1 MEFFGAT
8 IDFSF
13 WQWFFEQPP
22 SEQAIVIFALGGWV
36 FLAYYFLKSGADL
49 WVEYRVATKYVNKW
63 EWVLLAIDVPPLFV
77 QTPKA
82 VEQIFAHLTG
92 SLAHLNVGD
101 KFWTGKKQKS
111 FSLEI
116 ISIEGYIQF
125 LIRTELEYR
134 DLVEASIYA
143 QYPEAEI
150 TEVEDYIG
158 GIPDKFPNDEYDIAG
173 IEFKLANDNA
183 YPIRTYQEFEYSLSK
198 EAVFSDPMAAIL
210 ENFTRI
216 GHGENLWLQII
227 VEPIGSAWKEKGLTL
242 AKKLLKGEA
251 ASAKF
256 EIGGLMG
263 YTSKFLNFFAV
274 EMGNVIQWNFEPKE
288 GKDKKDEKKGG
299 DVTPGMRKTV
309 EAIEEKIS
317 KVGFKNKLRVLYA
330 ARKEIYNPGRC
341 ISGLVGAMNQ
351 FQIQDRN
358 AIIPAAGTSAPYD
371 SKHKKSNVLKTSF
384 MKAFKARKMKWK
396 KIDGYIMNTEEMAT
410 LWHFPLPFVKTPLL
424 HKAGHKRAEA
434 PSGLPIEVL
443 ESPLKPKSSGQSA
456 VQDEPADTHH
466 KELPFG

>member
-1 MEFFGAT
+1 MDFFGV
-8 IDFSF
+8 IVDFSF
-13 WQWFFEQPP
+13 WQWFIDLPNT
-22 SEQAIVIFALGGWV
+22 EQALVLFALGGWV
-36 FLAYYFLKSGADL
+36 FIAYYFLQAGADL
-49 WVEYRVATKYVNKW
+49 WVEYRKSVKSVSTW
-63 EWVLLAIDVPPLFV
+63 QWVLLAVDVPQMFV

-92 SLAHLNVGD
+92 SLAHHNVGD
-101 KFWTGKKQKS
+101 KFWGGKSQKS
-111 FSLEI
+111 FSLEV

-125 LIRTELEYR
+125 LVRTELEYR

-150 TEVEDYIG
+150 TEVEDYIVN
-158 GIPDKFPNDEYDIAG
+158 IPDKFPNDDYDATG

-216 GHGENLWLQII
+216 GHGENLWLQIV
-227 VEPIGSAWKEKGLTL
+227 VEPVNSAWKEKGIAL

-251 ASAKF
+251 GKEGF
-256 EIGGLMG
+256 LIGGLPG
-263 YTSKFLNFFAV
+263 ALSGFLNFFAT
-274 EMGNVIQWNFEPKE
+274 EMVNIIQWNFEPKD
-288 GKDKKDEKKGG
+288 GKDKKEERKGS

-317 KVGFKNKLRVLYA
+317 KVGFKNKLRVLYV
-330 ARKEIYNPGRC
+330 ARKEVYNPSRC
-341 ISGLVGAMNQ
+341 ISGIVGAMNQ
-351 FQIQDRN
+351 FHIQDRN
-358 AIIPAAGTSAPYD
+358 AIIPAASTSAHYD
-371 SKHKKSNVLKTSF
+371 PKHKKSNLLKTSF
-384 MKAFKARKMKWK
+384 VKAYKARKMKWK
-396 KIDGYIMNTEEMAT
+396 KTDGYIMNTEEMAT

-424 HKAGHKRAEA
+424 HKAGHKRGEA
-434 PSGLPIEVL
+434 PSGLPIEVF
-443 ESPLKPKSSGQSA
+443 ESPLKPKLSGDSVSQEETPPTA
-456 VQDEPADTHH
+456 P

>member
-1 MEFFGAT
+1 MEFFGVV

-13 WQWFFEQPP
+13 WQWFIDLANTD
-22 SEQAIVIFALGGWV
+22 QALVIFALGGWV
-36 FLAYYFLKSGADL
+36 FIAYYFLKAGADL
-49 WVEYRVATKYVNKW
+49 WVEYRISTKYAKNW
-63 EWVLLAIDVPPLFV
+63 QWVLLAVDVPQMFV

-92 SLAHLNVGD
+92 SLVHLNVGD
-101 KFWTGKKQKS
+101 KFWTGKTQKG

-125 LIRTELEYR
+125 LIRTEAEFR
-134 DLVEASIYA
+134 DLVEASVYA

-150 TEVEDYIG
+150 TEVEDYIVN
-158 GIPDKFPNDEYDIAG
+158 IPDKFPNDDYDVTG

-216 GHGENLWLQII
+216 GHGENFWLQIL
-227 VEPIGSAWKEKGLTL
+227 VEPVGNEWKEKGIGL
-242 AKKLLKGEA
+242 AKRLLKGEPESSGSWLEGIA
-251 ASAKF
+251 GALT
-256 EIGGLMG
+256 G
-263 YTSKFLNFFAV
+263 FLNFFAT
-274 EMGNVIQWNFEPKE
+274 EMGNIIQWNFEPKDP
-288 GKDKKDEKKGG
+288 KDKKEERKGG

-317 KVGFKNKLRVLYA
+317 KIGFKNKLRVLYA
-330 ARKEIYNPGRC
+330 ARKEVYNPGRC

-351 FQIQDRN
+351 FHIQDRN
-358 AIIPAAGTSAPYD
+358 AIVPAASTQAHYD
-371 SKHKKSNVLKTSF
+371 SNHKKSNLLKTSF
-384 MKAFKARKMKWK
+384 VKAYKARKMKWK
-396 KIDGYIMNTEEMAT
+396 KIDGYIMNTEELAT

-424 HKAGHKRAEA
+424 HKAGYKRGEA
-434 PSGLPIEVL
+434 PSGLPIEAF
-443 ESPLKPKSSGQSA
+443 ESPLKPKLSDNITS
-456 VQDEPADTHH
+456 DKLADN
-466 KELPFG
+466 KPEGLLFG

>member
-1 MEFFGAT
+1 MDFFGAT

-13 WQWFFEQPP
+13 WQWFYDQPTT
-22 SEQAIVIFALGGWV
+22 EQALVIFALGGWV
-36 FLAYYFLKSGADL
+36 FIAYYFLKTAAEM
-49 WVEYRVATKYVNKW
+49 WAVYRTTTKYASKF
-63 EWVLLAIDVPPLFV
+63 EWVLLAIDIPQMFV

-92 SLAHLNVGD
+92 SLAHISVGD
-101 KFWTGKKQKS
+101 KFWTGKIQKG

-150 TEVEDYIG
+150 TEVEDYVVN
-158 GIPDKFPNDEYDIAG
+158 IPDRYPNEEYDVAG

-227 VEPIGSAWKEKGLTL
+227 VEPTGSAWKEKGIEL
-242 AKKLLKGEA
+242 AKKLLKGETGKA
-251 ASAKF
+251 GS
-256 EIGGLMG
+256 EIGGLLG
-263 YTSKFLNFFAV
+263 YTSKFLNALAT
-274 EMGNVIQWNFEPKE
+274 EMGNLIQWNFEPKE
-288 GKDKKDEKKGG
+288 GKEKKEDRKGG

-330 ARKEIYNPGRC
+330 ARKEVYKPGSC

-358 AIIPAAGTSAPYD
+358 AIVPVASTSAHYD
-371 SKHKKSNVLKTSF
+371 PKHKKSNLLKTSF
-384 MKAFKARKMKWK
+384 VKAFKARKMKWK
-396 KIDGYIMNTEEMAT
+396 KYDGYIMNTEEMAT

-434 PSGLPIEVL
+434 PSGLPVEII
-443 ESPLKPKSSGQSA
+443 ESPLKPKSSEQAGAQKQT
-456 VQDEPADTHH
+456 VEPP
-466 KELPFG
+466 KELPYG